1 MSEEKLGKE
10 GSARFRWSS
19 RCVGT
24 FFLVGSLPLKN
35 KTKQNK
41 TTLGSWFM
49 LTSQDFSISKIYKY
63 LYSCIFSAFDDLLGK
78 SAL

>member
-35 KTKQNK
+35 KMKQKNK
-41 TTLGSWFM
+41 PWLM
-49 LTSQDFSISKIYKY
+49 VYADISR
-63 LYSCIFSAFDDLLGK
+63 FFN
-78 SAL
+78 

>member
-24 FFLVGSLPLKN
+24 FFLVGSLPLQN
-35 KTKQNK
+35 KTKKQ
-41 TTLGSWFM
+41 TLAHG
-49 LTSQDFSISKIYKY
+49 L
-63 LYSCIFSAFDDLLGK
+63 C
-78 SAL
+78 